1 MPTITEK
8 IVKFTP
14 RVLPAAEAEA
24 WAVSARHVIA
34 LPLPDSGVAA
44 LIQLALGEF
53 APLTGFLEEADYLSV
68 LLDGKLR
75 DGTPLAAP
83 LTLAIT
89 AEQREEI
96 TRGQLV
102 SLTNLAGQ
110 VVGRLEVRSIYPRR
124 QHAESLARLGKTSS
138 QRHAAITRE
147 WLVGGPVDVV
157 PSVIK
162 RENHAEQLF
171 PWGLS

>member
-8 IVKFTP
+8 ILKFTP
-14 RVLPAAEAEA
+14 RVLPPAEAEA
-24 WAVSARHVIA
+24 WAVSAKHVIA
-34 LPLPDSGVAA
+34 LPLTDAGVGA

-68 LLDGKLR
+68 LLDGNLR

-89 AEQREEI
+89 AEQRSEI

-102 SLTNLAGQ
+102 ALTNLAGQ
-110 VVGRLEVRSIYPRR
+110 LIGRLEVRSIYPRR
-124 QHAESLARLGKTSS
+124 EHAESLARTGKTSS
-138 QRHAAITRE
+138 QRRAAVARE
-147 WLVGGPVDVV
+147 WLVGGPVDVL
-157 PSVIK
+157 PNVIK
-162 RENHAEQLF
+162 RESHAEQLF

>member
-8 IVKFTP
+8 IQKFTP
-14 RVLPAAEAEA
+14 RVLPPAEAEA
-24 WAVSARHVIA
+24 WAVSAKHVIA
-34 LPLPDSGVAA
+34 LLLTDAGVGA
-44 LIQLALGEF
+44 LSQLALGEF
-53 APLTGFLEEADYLSV
+53 ALLTGCLEEADYLSV

-75 DGTPLAAP
+75 DGTPLFAP

-89 AEQREEI
+89 EEQRSEI

-102 SLTNLAGQ
+102 ALTNLAGQ

-124 QHAESLARLGKTSS
+124 EHAESLARTGKTSS
-138 QRHAAITRE
+138 QRRAAVTRE

-157 PSVIK
+157 PSLIK
-162 RENHAEQLF
+162 RESHAEQLF

>member
-14 RVLPAAEAEA
+14 RVLPTAEAEA
-24 WAVSARHVIA
+24 WGVSAKHVIA
-34 LPLPDSGVAA
+34 LPLTDAGVGA

-53 APLTGFLEEADYLSV
+53 APLTGFLEEAEYLSV

-75 DGTPLAAP
+75 DGTPLLAP

-89 AEQREEI
+89 EEQRSEI

-102 SLTNLAGQ
+102 ALTNLAGQ
-110 VVGRLEVRSIYPRR
+110 VIGRLEVRSIYPRR
-124 QHAESLARLGKTSS
+124 EHAENLSRSGKTSS
-138 QRHAAITRE
+138 QRHKAVSRQ
-147 WLVGGPVDVV
+147 WLVGGPVDVL

-162 RENHAEQLF
+162 RESHAEQLF

>member
-8 IVKFTP
+8 IQKFTP
-14 RVLPAAEAEA
+14 RVLPTAEAEA
-24 WAVSARHVIA
+24 WAASAKHVIA
-34 LPLPDSGVAA
+34 LPLTDAGVGA

-53 APLTGFLEEADYLSV
+53 APLAGFLEEADYLSV

-75 DGTPLAAP
+75 DGTPLLAP

-89 AEQREEI
+89 EEQRSEI

-102 SLTNLAGQ
+102 ALTNLAGK

-124 QHAESLARLGKTSS
+124 EHAESLARTGKTSS
-138 QRHAAITRE
+138 QRRAAVARE

-157 PSVIK
+157 PSLIK
-162 RENHAEQLF
+162 RESHAEQLF